1 MSNLIGRLLRGLTF
15 SLPLIAASAV
25 AQEAGEGEGVES
37 ASGVI
42 EELLVTA
49 RRREE
54 NVQEVPIPVTA
65 LSGQDLKDRAADEV
79 RDLMRITPNMDFQ
92 QAGSAKNTAQV
103 FLRGIGQVNWA
114 PTQDPKI
121 GIYVDGVYIAA
132 PKAPFSTFW
141 MSIASRS
148 CAAPKARCLVA
159 TQRLADPCH
168 QQSSRG
174 GI

>member
-1 MSNLIGRLLRGLTF
+1 MSNLIGQLLRGL
-15 SLPLIAASAV
+15 SCVLPLIALSAV
-25 AQEAGEGEGVES
+25 AQDAGSGEGAES
-37 ASGVI
+37 ASGII

-114 PTQDPKI
+114 PT
-121 GIYVDGVYIAA
+121 
-132 PKAPFSTFW
+132 
-141 MSIASRS
+141 
-148 CAAPKARCLVA
+148 
-159 TQRLADPCH
+159 
-168 QQSSRG
+168 
-174 GI
+174 